1 MSDQKEKT
9 LYKSEMKKQKL
20 KNIPIAP
27 KQTEAENQ
35 LKEITTI
42 IAEQYSFEKIISIG
56 SEINK
61 IQKESCFANVNDT
74 NVSSN
79 LLNSYFLLLV
89 PSHLERCNDV
99 LIQQRLEEQ
108 LKPIASVTI
117 LIHRMDEF
125 NTALQN
131 GSTFFK
137 SVYKKG
143 IVLYDRN
150 EEPFVPPGDGAPIRN
165 RITKREQLWQKW
177 HQLATDF
184 LKGANFFIAEE
195 NNELAV
201 FMLHQGL
208 QHCYSAMIRVLTGY
222 RTNSN
227 NLRRLIKLIDLAL
240 PDSSFVVPNK
250 STPEDLRLMS
260 IILKGY
266 GDARY
271 SDGFIVTKQD
281 VSLIFGKVSVII
293 DNANKVCLQRINDLK
308 DGKIKY
314 SV

>member
-1 MSDQKEKT
+1 
-9 LYKSEMKKQKL
+9 MKKQKL
-20 KNIPIAP
+20 KNLPIAP
-27 KQTEAENQ
+27 KPTEAENQ
-35 LKEITTI
+35 LKEITAI
-42 IAEQYSFEKIISIG
+42 ITEQYSFEKIISIG

-61 IQKESCFANVNDT
+61 TQRESCFADLNEPS
-74 NVSSN
+74 VSSN
-79 LLNSYFLLLV
+79 LLNSYFLLLI
-89 PSHLERCNDV
+89 PCQTEKCNDV
-99 LIQQRLEEQ
+99 VIQQRLEEQ

-137 SVYKKG
+137 SVYKRG
-143 IVLYDRN
+143 IVLYDKN
-150 EEPFVPPGDGAPIRN
+150 EEPFVSPGEGASIRN

-177 HQLATDF
+177 HQLATEF
-184 LKGANFFIAEE
+184 LTGANFFIGEE
-195 NNELAV
+195 INELSV
-201 FMLHQGL
+201 FMLHQAL

-227 NLRRLIKLIDLAL
+227 SLRRLIKLIDLAL
-240 PDSSFVVPNK
+240 PDSSFVVPNR

-260 IILKGY
+260 ILLKGY

-271 SDGFIVTKQD
+271 SDGFTVTKQD
-281 VSLIFGKVSVII
+281 VSIIYGKVSVII
-293 DNANKVCLQRINDLK
+293 DNANKVCLQRITDLK